1 MHKLFK
7 YLFFSATA
15 VELTRN
21 IFDWDFEH
29 YSKPL
34 IVLFL
39 FLYFITANSKKDTAF
54 WLVAISLVFSWL
66 GDSFLMYQ
74 ELDATYFILGLVS
87 FLIAHV
93 LYAIS
98 YFKLRWAEAENPL
111 LPTQKL
117 RHSITL
123 VLAGVALVAILSPNL
138 GDMRLPV
145 TVYAAVLVF
154 MAISALL
161 RYGYT
166 PIKSFG
172 LVFGG
177 AIFFMI
183 SDSLLAINKFMESFA
198 YSGFWVMLTYSIAQY
213 LIIEGVIRHQRQ
225 G

>member
-1 MHKLFK
+1 MHKIFK
-7 YLFFSATA
+7 YLFFIATIF
-15 VELTRN
+15 ELVRN
-21 IFDWDFEH
+21 ALNWDFEH

-34 IVLFL
+34 IVLTL
-39 FLYFITANSKKDTAF
+39 FLYFITSKVERTSAF
-54 WLVAISLVFSWL
+54 WLVVGALVFSWL

-74 ELDATYFILGLVS
+74 ETDTGYFVLGLLS
-87 FLIAHV
+87 FLVAHI

-117 RHSITL
+117 RHSFTL
-123 VLAGVALVAILSPNL
+123 VLAGVALVWILSPNL

-145 TVYAAVLVF
+145 TVYAAVLTF
-154 MAISALL
+154 MAIAALL

-177 AIFFMI
+177 AVFFMI
-183 SDSLLAINKFMESFA
+183 SDSLLAINKFLESFT

-213 LIIEGVIRHQRQ
+213 LIVEGVLRHTPKE
-225 G
+225 